1 MMMIKTKTKKWRFA
15 KNLATLSVALLL
27 AGGAHAVTFEEA
39 SSASQRG
46 DYDIAYKGY
55 KALAEQGDAKSQ
67 INMGVMYEYGLGVQQ
82 DFAEAAKWYRL
93 AADQKNSQAQYLLGM
108 KYQKGSGVELSY
120 EEAARLF
127 QLAVDQGL
135 APAQQR
141 LGILYVNGQG
151 VPKD

>member
-1 MMMIKTKTKKWRFA
+1 MMIKTKTKKWRFA

-67 INMGVMYEYGLGVQQ
+67 IKL
-82 DFAEAAKWYRL
+82 K
-93 AADQKNSQAQYLLGM
+93 LLF
-108 KYQKGSGVELSY
+108 S
-120 EEAARLF
+120 F
-127 QLAVDQGL
+127 
-135 APAQQR
+135 
-141 LGILYVNGQG
+141 
-151 VPKD
+151 